1 MNRPRERTGTS
12 TWGSVFAMTRW
23 HPVTADEAHA
33 LERELARELP
43 VGHALKGRSAR
54 AVARRLEC
62 DDVAF
67 QLGDGRLCVV
77 RLTYAVERDPIWPH
91 TRFVSELPED

>member
-1 MNRPRERTGTS
+1 MSG
-12 TWGSVFAMTRW
+12 W
-23 HPVTADEAHA
+23 HPVSGDDARS

-43 VGHALKGRSAR
+43 VGHALKGQDTR

-77 RLTYAVERDPIWPH
+77 HLTYNVERDPVWPH
-91 TRFVSELPED
+91 VRFVSELPNDYDTDEDE